1 MDRLQKHRVH
11 SEFDDADRALIES
24 AAFFFLATASE
35 ENVDFSFKGG
45 TPCFV
50 KVTGSKTLELP
61 DYDGNRMYRSL
72 GNIGHNPLVGILF
85 SVSMGTSTTVIWRDC
100 GSMGVPR
107 SMTRLMRSNTC
118 QAPDALYRFA
128 LSIFFQTARAT
139 FKQWN

>member
-1 MDRLQKHRVH
+1 LKVPPSSSLRLQVKRT
-11 SEFDDADRALIES
+11 LIIPSKVEH
-24 AAFFFLATASE
+24 
-35 ENVDFSFKGG
+35 
-45 TPCFV
+45 PCFF
-50 KVTGSKTLELP
+50 KVTGSKTLELA

-72 GNIGHNPLVGILF
+72 GNIGRNPLVGILF

-107 SMTRLMRSNTC
+107 SMIRLMRSNTC

-128 LSIFFQTARAT
+128 FSIFFQTARAT